1 MRGVDSLEPFKEHVF
16 ISYAHL
22 DNQPIFDEKGWV
34 TQFNEIFSVSL
45 ATRLGTNPTI
55 WRDEGKLQGNS
66 ALTPEIEQGLANSAL
81 LITILSPS
89 YINSDWCRKELHDFC
104 ELASQSG
111 GLLVDNM
118 SRVLKVVKLPPE
130 SLEILPA
137 PLRGVLDY
145 RFYTERDGGYENE
158 LDPGDDRSQFK
169 AAISRLAADA
179 ERLIKELRAGS
190 TFAEAETGSGT
201 NESTLSAIQQPIRVY
216 LAECTADLRETRE
229 RLAADLKQSG
239 CLVLPD
245 RPLPAL
251 EQTEFVEAVRQAC
264 QECDIA
270 IHLIGSRYGA
280 MPETADPQ
288 PRSVV
293 ELQNQIAAELAEQL
307 RGRHPLRRLIWLSG
321 QLQPSDVLQ
330 RSFVERLD
338 REASLQAGADLIRG
352 DFEELRTTLHRLI
365 KARRET
371 LSAPASQPASSEQNG
386 AILHEASG
394 KPMVYLVCTM
404 EDLKQTRDLRKWLRQ
419 QGCDVE
425 RPLFEG
431 DAKALRNANQELIQR
446 CAAVIH
452 FYGTSTDRWLHS
464 VRSELRK
471 INIYRQGQPAIP
483 RVLYL
488 AAPDSALKQDH
499 LDDPDDDYTQV
510 IDGRQQ
516 DFDPTPL
523 APLIQALHACGQPDG

>member
-1 MRGVDSLEPFKEHVF
+1 MEKFKEHVF

-22 DNQPIFDEKGWV
+22 DNLPGLDEKGWV
-34 TQFNEIFSVSL
+34 TRFNEIFSDYL
-45 ATRLGTNPTI
+45 AARLGTIPTI

-81 LITILSPS
+81 LVTILSPS
-89 YINSDWCRKELHDFC
+89 YIISAWCLKELRDFC
-104 ELASQSG
+104 ELANQSG

-130 SLEILPA
+130 SLEILPD
-137 PLRGVLDY
+137 PLRDVLDY
-145 RFYTERDGGYENE
+145 RFYSERAGGYEDQ

-169 AAISRLAADA
+169 AAITRLAADA
-179 ERLIKELRAGS
+179 ERLIKQLRAASTSAGAAQGS
-190 TFAEAETGSGT
+190 DTDD
-201 NESTLSAIQQPIRVY
+201 STAKATQPICVY
-216 LAECTADLRETRE
+216 LAECTADLREMRE

-245 RPLPAL
+245 RPLPTL
-251 EQTEFVEAVRQAC
+251 EQTEFCAAVRQAC

-280 MPETADPQ
+280 MPETAEPQ

-293 ELQNQIAAELAEQL
+293 ELQNQIAAELAGQA
-307 RGRHPLRRLIWLSG
+307 GKGHGLRRLIWLSG
-321 QLQPSDVLQ
+321 QLQPSDDLQ

-338 REASLQAGADLIRG
+338 QQANLQVGADLIRG

-365 KARRET
+365 KARREA
-371 LSAPASQPASSEQNG
+371 LAAPASPPAGAEQNE
-386 AILHEASG
+386 AILQEASG

-404 EDLKQTRDLRKWLRQ
+404 EDLQQTRDLRKWLRQ

-431 DAKALRNANQELIQR
+431 DAKALGSANQELMQR
-446 CAAVIH
+446 CSAVIH
-452 FYGTSTDRWLHS
+452 FYGAGTDRWLRS

-471 INIYRQGQPAIP
+471 INIYRQGQPPIP
-483 RVLYL
+483 RVLYV
-488 AAPDSALKQDH
+488 ADPDSALKQDQ
-499 LDDPDDDYTQV
+499 LDDPDDDYTLV
-510 IDGRQQ
+510 IDGRQP

-523 APLIQALHACGQPDG
+523 APLIQVLHAGGQPDA

>member
-1 MRGVDSLEPFKEHVF
+1 VDAGVNNLETFKEHVF

-34 TQFNEIFSVSL
+34 TQFNDSFGSIL
-45 ATRLGTNPTI
+45 ARRLGAYPTI

-104 ELASQSG
+104 ELANQSG

-130 SLEILPA
+130 SLEILPD
-137 PLRGVLDY
+137 PLRDVLDY
-145 RFYTERDGGYENE
+145 RFYSERAGGYEDQ
-158 LDPGDDRSQFK
+158 LDPAADRTQFM

-179 ERLIKELRAGS
+179 ERLIKELRAAS
-190 TFAEAETGSGT
+190 TSAGIVTSSGP
-201 NESTLSAIQQPIRVY
+201 NDSTATATQPILVY
-216 LAECTADLRETRE
+216 LAECTADLREMRE

-245 RPLPAL
+245 RPLPTL
-251 EQTEFVEAVRQAC
+251 EQTEFCAAVRQTC

-293 ELQNQIAAELAEQL
+293 ELQNLIAAELAGQAGGDHGL
-307 RGRHPLRRLIWLSG
+307 SRLIWVSG
-321 QLQPSDVLQ
+321 QLQPSDDLQ

-338 REASLQAGADLIRG
+338 QQASLQAGADLIRG

-371 LSAPASQPASSEQNG
+371 LAAPASPAASSEENE
-386 AILHEASG
+386 AILQEASG

-431 DAKALRNANQELIQR
+431 DAKALRNANQELMQR
-446 CAAVIH
+446 CSAVIH
-452 FYGTSTDRWLHS
+452 FYGASTDRWLHS

-471 INIYRQGQPAIP
+471 INIYRQDRPPIL
-483 RVLYL
+483 RVLYV
-488 AAPDSALKQDH
+488 ADPDSALKQDQ

-523 APLIQALHACGQPDG
+523 GPLIQALHAGGQPDA

>member
-1 MRGVDSLEPFKEHVF
+1 MLGVDSLDTFKEHVF

-34 TQFNEIFSVSL
+34 TQFNESFSSIL
-45 ATRLGTNPTI
+45 ARRLGAYPTI

-89 YINSDWCRKELHDFC
+89 YINSDWCRKELHNFC
-104 ELASQSG
+104 ELANQSG
-111 GLLVDNM
+111 GLLVDNK

-130 SLEILPA
+130 SLEILPD

-145 RFYTERDGGYENE
+145 RFYSERAGGYEDQ
-158 LDPGDDRSQFK
+158 LDPAADRSQFI
-169 AAISRLAADA
+169 AAIGRLAADA
-179 ERLIKELRAGS
+179 ERLIKQLRAAS
-190 TFAEAETGSGT
+190 TSAGAATGSDT
-201 NESTLSAIQQPIRVY
+201 DDSTTTATQPILVY

-245 RPLPAL
+245 RPLPTL
-251 EQTEFVEAVRQAC
+251 EQTEFCAAVRQTC

-293 ELQNQIAAELAEQL
+293 ELQNQIAAELAGQSGE
-307 RGRHPLRRLIWLSG
+307 RPGLRRLIWLSG
-321 QLQPSDVLQ
+321 QLQPSDDLQ

-338 REASLQAGADLIRG
+338 QQASLQVGADLIRG
-352 DFEELRTTLHRLI
+352 DFEVLRTTLHRLI
-365 KARRET
+365 KARREA
-371 LSAPASQPASSEQNG
+371 LAAPASPPAG
-386 AILHEASG
+386 AEENEDILQEASG
-394 KPMVYLVCTM
+394 EPMVYLVCTM
-404 EDLKQTRDLRKWLRQ
+404 EDLKQSRDLKKWLRQ

-431 DAKALRNANQELIQR
+431 DASELRRANQELMQR
-446 CAAVIH
+446 CSAVIH
-452 FYGTSTDRWLHS
+452 FYGAGTDRWLHS
-464 VRSELRK
+464 VRSDLRR
-471 INIYRQGQPAIP
+471 INIYRQGQPPIP
-483 RVLYL
+483 RVLYV
-488 AAPDSALKQDH
+488 AQPDSALKQDQ
-499 LDDPDDDYTQV
+499 LDDPDEDYTQV

-523 APLIQALHACGQPDG
+523 APLIQALHAGGQPDA